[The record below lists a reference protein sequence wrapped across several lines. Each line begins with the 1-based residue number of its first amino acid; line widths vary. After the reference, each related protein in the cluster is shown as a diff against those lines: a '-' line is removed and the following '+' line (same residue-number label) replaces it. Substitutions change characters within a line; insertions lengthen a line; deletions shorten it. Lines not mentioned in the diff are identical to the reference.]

1 MIKIYNNK
9 INHQLK
15 NKNLFKIVI
24 TLKKAKIIIIKK
36 KDMQFIS
43 YQEKNYYKQLTN

>member
-36 KDMQFIS
+36 KRHAIYFLS
-43 YQEKNYYKQLTN
+43 RKKLL

>member
-36 KDMQFIS
+36 KACNLFPI
-43 YQEKNYYKQLTN
+43 KKKTIINN